1 MSISLIYLFFS
12 NVLTLIVGVSLYR
25 IENKY
30 LELVIGVWM
39 IIVLGIGILINSMEV

>member
-12 NVLTLIVGVSLYR
+12 NVLTLIVGVSSYR

>member
-39 IIVLGIGILINSMEV
+39 IIVLGVGILINSMEV